1 MSALCGVTDG
11 SFFYRWLLTVQKGV
25 EMGTK
30 ADREASARGRIIDAS
45 LRMISQVGSSNVTM
59 EEIARAAG
67 FSKGGVAH
75 YFSSKDQ
82 LFETAYQAFFDLIFE
97 RSKETIERCK
107 DPLAKV
113 LSFDWLFNWEDPDV
127 NTGYPLIFDCMMLAV
142 HNEPYR
148 RIFHEWVDRW
158 IQLLRAAVE
167 EGISTGLFRSV
178 DPEATAR
185 SISAIYHG
193 IALRWYLDKEG
204 HSSDWAIRSFREAIT
219 YLVLPPAAED
229 RSISKGRKCA
239 PIGKRNGRLKRTSY
253 SHTP

>member
-1 MSALCGVTDG
+1 
-11 SFFYRWLLTVQKGV
+11 
-25 EMGTK
+25 MGK
-30 ADREASARGRIIDAS
+30 NADREALARERIIDAA
-45 LRMISQVGSSNVTM
+45 LRMISQAGSGNVTM

-82 LFETAYQAFFDLIFE
+82 LFETAYEAFFDLIFE
-97 RSKETIERCK
+97 RSKKTIELCK

-167 EGISTGLFRSV
+167 EGISAGLFRSV

-193 IALRWYLDKEG
+193 IALRWYLDREG
-204 HSSDWAIRSFREAIT
+204 HSSEWAIRSFQEAIT
-219 YLVLPPAAED
+219 YLVLPTAAAE
-229 RSISKGRKCA
+229 RGLSKKQKCA
-239 PIGKRNGRLKRTSY
+239 RPIKINGRRKRTPL